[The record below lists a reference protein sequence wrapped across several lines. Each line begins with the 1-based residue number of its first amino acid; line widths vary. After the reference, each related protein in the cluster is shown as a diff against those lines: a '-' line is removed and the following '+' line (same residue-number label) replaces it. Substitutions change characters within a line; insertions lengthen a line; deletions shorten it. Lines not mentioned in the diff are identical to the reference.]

1 MTPPS
6 AASVES
12 RLDRWPAQALAATL
26 DVGAPAL
33 GDELPPLW
41 HWLYFLRTARR
52 TDMGPDGHP
61 ADPDLVDPSDPRR
74 RMFAAARV
82 EFVRPL
88 RFDQSARMTQSLIRT
103 RDTQGSGGSLRIVTF
118 EHRYEQQGGL
128 CVREERD
135 IIYIKAAAPAAQTA
149 QPDAAAASAA
159 RATPPQAA
167 AAAPPADTAPPA
179 GLEITPDPV
188 MLMRFSALTFNAHRI
203 HYDQAYAQREEG
215 YPERLVHG
223 PLTAI
228 LLAELLRIQGIARL
242 QRFEFRARRPLF
254 VNQPIRIV
262 GVPADGRVGLSAL
275 DGSGALAMEATAS
288 LGR

>member
-1 MTPPS
+1 MTPAP

-26 DVGAPAL
+26 DLGGPPP

-41 HWLYFLRTARR
+41 HWLYFLRAARR
-52 TDMGPDGHP
+52 TEMGPDGHP
-61 ADPDLVDPSDPRR
+61 ADPDLVNPSDPRR
-74 RMFAAARV
+74 RMFASARV
-82 EFVRPL
+82 EFLRPL
-88 RFDQSARMTQSLIRT
+88 RFDQSARMTESIVRT
-103 RDTQGSGGSLRIVTF
+103 RDTQGGGGSMRIVTF
-118 EHRYEQQGGL
+118 EYRYEQQGAL

-135 IIYIKAAAPAAQTA
+135 IIYIKAAAPTA
-149 QPDAAAASAA
+149 RCAGQPDAAAAGAST
-159 RATPPQAA
+159 ATAPQV
-167 AAAPPADTAPPA
+167 APAEPTPPA
-179 GLEITPDPV
+179 GLQITPDPV
-188 MLMRFSALTFNAHRI
+188 MLMRFSALAFNAHRI

-228 LLAELLRIQGIARL
+228 LLAEFLRIQGIARL

-262 GVPADGRVGLSAL
+262 AVPADGHVALRAL
-275 DGSGALAMEATAS
+275 DGCGALAMEATAS
-288 LGR
+288 LER